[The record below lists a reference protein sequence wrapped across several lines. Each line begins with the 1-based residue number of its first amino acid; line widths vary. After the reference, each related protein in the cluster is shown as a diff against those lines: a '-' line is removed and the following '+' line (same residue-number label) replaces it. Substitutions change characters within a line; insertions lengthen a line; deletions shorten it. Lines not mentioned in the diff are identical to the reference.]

1 MAISKIK
8 VNTSTLK
15 KDTESISQALKNIK
29 KKIKAMQ
36 SDVNA
41 LNGMWTGDANEA
53 FNKAFQ
59 DDITDLGHICDNIQS
74 VIDYEEKAKTEYD
87 ACEQKVS
94 DLVNSI
100 TV

>member
-1 MAISKIK
+1 MAVSKIK
-8 VNTSTLK
+8 INTSTLK
-15 KDTESISQALKNIK
+15 KDTESISQALKDIR

-41 LNGMWTGDANEA
+41 LNGMWVGDANEA

-59 DDITDLGHICDNIQS
+59 DDITDLGLICDNIQN
-74 VIDYEEKAKTEYD
+74 VIDYEQKAKSEYD
-87 ACEQKVS
+87 TCEEKVS
-94 DLVNSI
+94 DLINSI